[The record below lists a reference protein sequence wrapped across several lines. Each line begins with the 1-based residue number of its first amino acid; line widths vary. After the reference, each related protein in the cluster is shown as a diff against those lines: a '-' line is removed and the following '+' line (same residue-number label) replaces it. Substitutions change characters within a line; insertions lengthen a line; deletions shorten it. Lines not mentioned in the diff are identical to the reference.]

1 MSEHHNLWAP
11 LKRASATLILGATVS
26 ACAAAGNS
34 WKEEVLLHDGS
45 KIVVERS
52 QSRGG
57 RHEIGQSSSVKEHEI
72 TFTLPGTNKSVTW
85 KDEYSEDIGH
95 SNFDLLALHILNGT
109 PYIAAAPFGCLSY
122 NKWGRPNPPYVFFK
136 HNDAA
141 WQRISLTEFPAEF
154 KGINLVMDTDNNE
167 GKLTTLG
174 LVSVEQVKKFNSG
187 YRQPEF
193 RTILR
198 EAVKGETGVSS
209 VDCEELVFYKG
220 AWIGPGESIGKKM
233 LDMRNK

>member
-1 MSEHHNLWAP
+1 MRINDGMTRRFAKFAVL
-11 LKRASATLILGATVS
+11 LMVGVS
-26 ACAAAGNS
+26 MDANAELFGFGSTS

-122 NKWGRPNPPYVFFK
+122 NKWGRPNPPYVFL
-136 HNDAA
+136 N
-141 WQRISLTEFPAEF
+141 I
-154 KGINLVMDTDNNE
+154 M
-167 GKLTTLG
+167 TLHG
-174 LVSVEQVKKFNSG
+174 NGFL
-187 YRQPEF
+187 
-193 RTILR
+193 
-198 EAVKGETGVSS
+198 
-209 VDCEELVFYKG
+209 
-220 AWIGPGESIGKKM
+220 
-233 LDMRNK
+233 